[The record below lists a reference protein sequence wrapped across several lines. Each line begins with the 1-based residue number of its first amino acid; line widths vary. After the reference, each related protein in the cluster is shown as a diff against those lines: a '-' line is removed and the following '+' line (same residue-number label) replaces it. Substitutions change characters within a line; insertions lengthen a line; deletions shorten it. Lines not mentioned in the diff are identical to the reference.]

1 MASRTHGTGEPDF
14 WGMARSFLHDWLPR
28 VRGLS
33 WKTVEA
39 YRISLECW
47 LAYLGESCGHSG
59 ADVTF
64 SCVTRTSLKGW
75 LRWMREDRGLSPKTV
90 GLRLTAMRSFLAYCA
105 SEDATLVALSQA
117 AKAIKAPPSPKRPIE
132 YLGDAELAAVL
143 AANDGATAKSR
154 RNRMLLVMLY
164 ESAARVSEIC
174 GARVRDLSLVA
185 PVRITLTGKG
195 DKSRVVPIG
204 DRCAAHLR
212 VYMDEFHP
220 GRHPDPGRPL
230 FYSIHGGV
238 PTPLSPDTVSRVLKQ
253 AADAARESV
262 PSVPDR
268 VHCHLMRKTRA
279 MALYRSGVPL
289 PIVMQ
294 LLGHE
299 SMSTTSNFYAFATQ
313 EMMARAIADSAP
325 AIVSE
330 ETGWLTEERKRAL
343 YSLR

>member
-1 MASRTHGTGEPDF
+1 MARRSHGTGEPDF

-47 LAYLGESCGHSG
+47 LAYLEESSGRSG

-64 SCVTRTSLKGW
+64 SCVTRDALKGW

-105 SEDATLVALSQA
+105 AEDATLVALSQA
-117 AKAIKAPPSPKRPIE
+117 AKAVKAPPAPRRPIE
-132 YLGDAELAAVL
+132 YLADDELAAVL
-143 AANDGATAKSR
+143 AANDGATPKSR
-154 RNRMLLVMLY
+154 RNRMLLIMLY

-174 GARVRDLSLVA
+174 GARVGDLSLSA
-185 PVRITLTGKG
+185 PARITLTGKG
-195 DKSRVVPIG
+195 GKSRIVPIG
-204 DRCAAHLR
+204 EKCLAHLR
-212 VYMDEFHP
+212 VYMEEFHP
-220 GRHPDPGRPL
+220 GRRPDPRRPL
-230 FYSIHGGV
+230 FYSVHGGV

-253 AADAARESV
+253 AADVARESLE
-262 PSVPDR
+262 SVPAG

-294 LLGHE
+294 LLGHD
-299 SMSTTSNFYAFATQ
+299 SMSTTSSFYAFATQ
-313 EMMARAIADSAP
+313 EMMARAIAKSAP
-325 AIVSE
+325 AVVSE
-330 ETGWLTEERKRAL
+330 DTGWLTEERRRAL

>member
-1 MASRTHGTGEPDF
+1 MASRVRGTGEPDF

-33 WKTVEA
+33 WRTVEA

-47 LAYLGESCGHSG
+47 LEYLVESSGKSG
-59 ADVTF
+59 AEVTF
-64 SCVTRTSLKGW
+64 ACVTRDSLKGW
-75 LRWMREDRGLSPKTV
+75 LRWMREDRRLSPKTV
-90 GLRLTAMRSFLAYCA
+90 GLRLTAMRSFLSYCA
-105 SEDATLVALSQA
+105 AEDATLVALSQA
-117 AKAIKAPPSPKRPIE
+117 ARAVRAPPVPKRPIE
-132 YLGDAELAAVL
+132 YLGDDELAAVL

-174 GARVRDLSLVA
+174 DARVGDLSLSA
-185 PVRITLTGKG
+185 PARITLTGKG
-195 DKSRVVPIG
+195 GKSRVVPMG
-204 DRCAAHLR
+204 ERCAAHLR
-212 VYMDEFHP
+212 VYMGEFHP
-220 GRHPDPGRPL
+220 GRRPDPTRPL
-230 FYSIHGGV
+230 FYSMHGGV
-238 PTPLSPDTVSRVLKQ
+238 PTPLSPDTVSRVLAQ
-253 AADAARESV
+253 AAGVARDSV
-262 PSVPDR
+262 PSIPAR

-279 MALYRSGVPL
+279 MALYRAGVPL

-299 SMSTTSNFYAFATQ
+299 SMSTTSTFYAFATQ

-325 AIVSE
+325 AVVSE
-330 ETGWLTEERKRAL
+330 DTGWLTEERKRAL

>member
-1 MASRTHGTGEPDF
+1 MARRLRGTDEPDF
-14 WGMARSFLHDWLPR
+14 WGMARSFLYDWLPR

-47 LAYLGESCGHSG
+47 ISYLGESSGKSG

-64 SCVTRTSLKGW
+64 GCVTRDSLKGW

-105 SEDATLVALSQA
+105 AEDATLVALHQA
-117 AKAIKAPPSPKRPIE
+117 SVAIRAPSVPKRPIE
-132 YLGDAELAAVL
+132 YLEDDELAAVL
-143 AANDGATAKSR
+143 AANDGATRKSR

-174 GARVRDLSLVA
+174 GARVGDLSLAA
-185 PVRITLTGKG
+185 PARVTLTGKG
-195 DKSRVVPIG
+195 SKSRVVPIG
-204 DRCAAHLR
+204 DKCADHLR
-212 VYMDEFHP
+212 VYVGEFHP
-220 GRHPDPGRPL
+220 GRSPDPGRPL

-238 PTPLSPDTVSRVLKQ
+238 PTPLSPDTVSRVLRQ
-253 AADAARESV
+253 AADVARRSV
-262 PSVPDR
+262 PSVPAR

-279 MALYRSGVPL
+279 MALYKSGVPL

-313 EMMARAIADSAP
+313 EMMARAIAESAP
-325 AIVSE
+325 AVVSE
-330 ETGWLTEERKRAL
+330 DTGWLTEERRRAL

>member
-1 MASRTHGTGEPDF
+1 MARRSHGTDEPDF

-47 LAYLGESCGHSG
+47 LAYLGESARKAG

-64 SCVTRTSLKGW
+64 SCVTRDSLKGW

-117 AKAIKAPPSPKRPIE
+117 ARAIKAPPVPKRPIE
-132 YLGDAELAAVL
+132 YLEDDELAAVL
-143 AANDGATAKSR
+143 AANDGATPKSR

-164 ESAARVSEIC
+164 ESAARVSEVC
-174 GARVRDLSLVA
+174 GLRVGDLSLAA
-185 PVRITLTGKG
+185 PAKVTLNGKG
-195 DKSRVVPIG
+195 GKSRVVPLG
-204 DRCAAHLR
+204 DKCVAHLR

-220 GRHPDPGRPL
+220 GRHPDPTRPL
-230 FYSIHGGV
+230 FYSMHGGV

-262 PSVPDR
+262 PSVPVR
-268 VHCHLMRKTRA
+268 MHCHLMRKTRA
-279 MALYRSGVPL
+279 MALYKSGVPL

-299 SMSTTSNFYAFATQ
+299 SMSTTSSFYAFATQ
-313 EMMARAIADSAP
+313 EMMARAIAESAP
-325 AIVSE
+325 AVVSE
-330 ETGWLTEERKRAL
+330 DTGWLTEERRRAL

>member
-47 LAYLGESCGHSG
+47 LAYLEESSGKVG

-64 SCVTRTSLKGW
+64 ACVTRESLKGW
-75 LRWMREDRGLSPKTV
+75 LRWMREARGLSPKTV

-105 SEDATLVALSQA
+105 VEDATLVALSQA
-117 AKAIKAPPSPKRPIE
+117 ARAIKAPPVSKRPIE
-132 YLGDAELAAVL
+132 YLEDDELAAVL
-143 AANDGATAKSR
+143 AANDGATPKSR
-154 RNRMLLVMLY
+154 RNRMLLIMLY
-164 ESAARVSEIC
+164 ESAARVSELC
-174 GARVRDLSLVA
+174 GMRVGDLSLSVPA
-185 PVRITLTGKG
+185 RVTVNGKG
-195 DKSRVVPIG
+195 NKSRMVPIG

-212 VYMDEFHP
+212 VYMGEFHP
-220 GRHPDPGRPL
+220 GRRPDPKRPL
-230 FYSIHGGV
+230 FYSVHGGV
-238 PTPLSPDTVSRVLKQ
+238 PTSLSPDTVSRVLRQ

-262 PSVPDR
+262 PYVPAR

-279 MALYRSGVPL
+279 MALYKSGVPL

-299 SMSTTSNFYAFATQ
+299 SMSTTSSFYAFATQ
-313 EMMARAIADSAP
+313 EMMARAIAESAP
-325 AIVSE
+325 AVVSE
-330 ETGWLTEERKRAL
+330 DTGWLTEERKRAL

>member
-1 MASRTHGTGEPDF
+1 MASRIHGTGEPDF

-39 YRISLECW
+39 YRLSLECW
-47 LAYLGESCGHSG
+47 LAYLEESSG
-59 ADVTF
+59 KAGGDVTF
-64 SCVTRTSLKGW
+64 ACVTRESLKGW
-75 LRWMREDRGLSPKTV
+75 LRWMREERSHSPKTV

-105 SEDATLVALSQA
+105 SEDPTLVALSQA
-117 AKAIKAPPSPKRPIE
+117 AKAIKAPPVPKRPIE
-132 YLGDAELAAVL
+132 YLEDDELAAVL
-143 AANDGATAKSR
+143 AAHDGATPKSR

-174 GARVRDLSLVA
+174 GARVGDLSLAA
-185 PVRITLTGKG
+185 PARVTLAGKG
-195 DKSRVVPIG
+195 RKSRIVPIG
-204 DRCAAHLR
+204 DKCAAHLR
-212 VYMDEFHP
+212 VYMGEFHP
-220 GRHPDPGRPL
+220 GRRPDPQRPL
-230 FYSIHGGV
+230 FYSMHGGV
-238 PTPLSPDTVSRVLKQ
+238 PTPLSADTVSRVLRR

-262 PSVPDR
+262 PSIPAR
-268 VHCHLMRKTRA
+268 THCHLMRKTRA

-289 PIVMQ
+289 PMVMQ

-299 SMSTTSNFYAFATQ
+299 SMSTTSTFYAFATQ

-325 AIVSE
+325 AVVSE
-330 ETGWLTEERKRAL
+330 DTGWLTEERRRAL

>member
-1 MASRTHGTGEPDF
+1 MARRSHKTGEPDF

-47 LAYLGESCGHSG
+47 LAYLEDSAGKSG

-64 SCVTRTSLKGW
+64 SCVSRDALKGW

-90 GLRLTAMRSFLAYCA
+90 GLRLTAMRSFLAFCA

-117 AKAIKAPPSPKRPIE
+117 ARAIKAPPVPKRPIE
-132 YLGDAELAAVL
+132 YLEDDELAAVL

-154 RNRMLLVMLY
+154 RNRMLLIMLY
-164 ESAARVSEIC
+164 ESAARVSELC
-174 GARVRDLSLVA
+174 GARVGDLSLSVPA
-185 PVRITLTGKG
+185 RVTVNGKG
-195 DKSRVVPIG
+195 NKSRMVPIG

-212 VYMDEFHP
+212 VYMGEFHP
-220 GRHPDPGRPL
+220 GRRPDPKRPL
-230 FYSIHGGV
+230 FYSVHGGV
-238 PTPLSPDTVSRVLKQ
+238 PTSLSPDTVSRVLRQ
-253 AADAARESV
+253 AADVARRSV
-262 PSVPDR
+262 PSVPAR

-279 MALYRSGVPL
+279 MALYKSGVPL

-299 SMSTTSNFYAFATQ
+299 SMSTTSSFYAFATQ
-313 EMMARAIADSAP
+313 EMMARAIAESAP
-325 AIVSE
+325 AVVSE
-330 ETGWLTEERKRAL
+330 DTGWLTEERRRAL